1 MPCKNK
7 LLCPWYKLNSMFTS
21 TPMSVSF
28 YESST
33 MAVSTYCKLKKGETH
48 RMEVSLKL
56 EIAALQKPLNV
67 RSSLSKELLSC
78 KRQLIW
84 LLRLKARLPIWL
96 WLRALIQS
104 SKQGIPIKLWPTDSM
119 TNRKQMTTK
128 TTHSKFY
135 TFSTLYYWMSD
146 NHKL

>member
-1 MPCKNK
+1 
-7 LLCPWYKLNSMFTS
+7 
-21 TPMSVSF
+21 
-28 YESST
+28 
-33 MAVSTYCKLKKGETH
+33 
-48 RMEVSLKL
+48 MEVSLEL

-67 RSSLSKELLSC
+67 RNSLSKELLSS
-78 KRQLIW
+78 KRQLIWQLIW

-128 TTHSKFY
+128 TTHSNFY
-135 TFSTLYYWMSD
+135 TFSTLHYWMSD